1 MKLSHGKTENR
12 KKKPY
17 KYNFQVDLI
26 LESDDEYTR
35 IQKRGTHFQK
45 QAL

>member
-1 MKLSHGKTENR
+1 MAKQKTG

-45 QAL
+45 HAL